1 MALLALMLLQH
12 SRRDARVGGDGR
24 LVLLADQDRGR
35 WRRDEIDE
43 ALALLA
49 DPALAGPVSPLA
61 ASYLLQARIAAEH
74 ATAASP
80 EDTRWDRIVEHY
92 DLLLRLVP
100 SPSARL
106 ARAVAVAEASG
117 PRRGTRRARR
127 HRDPRQPPRPPPS
140 APSCWPGVATRT
152 RPGPPTTRRSRRAA
166 TTPNGRTCSSGS
178 GPSRGVELRDR
189 LNHPDRAQLS
199 AEVRSS
205 AACTAW
211 S

>member
-24 LVLLADQDRGR
+24 LVLLADQDRRR

-49 DPALAGPVSPLA
+49 GPVLAGPVSPLA
-61 ASYLLQARIAAEH
+61 ASYVVQARIAAEH
-74 ATAASP
+74 ATAASA

-92 DLLLRLVP
+92 DLLLQLVP

-117 PRRGTRRARR
+117 PERRPRRPRR
-127 HRDPRQPPRPPPS
+127 DRGPSAATASPPS
-140 APSCWPGVATRT
+140 ARSCCPARGDVA
-152 RPGPPTTRRSRRAA
+152 AA
-166 TTPNGRTCSSGS
+166 HAAYD
-178 GPSRGVELRDR
+178 E
-189 LNHPDRAQLS
+189 AI
-199 AEVRSS
+199 
-205 AACTAW
+205 AACRNDAERAHLVEQQRALVKR
-211 S
+211 